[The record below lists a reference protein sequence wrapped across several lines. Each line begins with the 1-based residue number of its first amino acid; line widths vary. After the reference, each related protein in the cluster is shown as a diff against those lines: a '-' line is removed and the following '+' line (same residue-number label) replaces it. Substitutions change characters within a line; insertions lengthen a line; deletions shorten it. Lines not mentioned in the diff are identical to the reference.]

1 LAPRRSLGSFA
12 AIGNGSDFLNVRE
25 FLMTKLTLPG
35 EIGQQLVAVH
45 ACVALCDDSG
55 KTIGYFTPAVSDNV
69 LDPQISEEELDRR
82 EREDRTFSSNEVRA
96 RIQSL

>member
-1 LAPRRSLGSFA
+1 M
-12 AIGNGSDFLNVRE
+12 IGRNRERIGLPQVVRE
-25 FLMTKLTLPG
+25 LVMTKLTLPG

-55 KTIGYFTPAVSDNV
+55 KTIGYFTPAESDNV

-82 EREDRTFSSNEVRA
+82 EREDRTFSSGDVRA
-96 RIQSL
+96 RLQSR